1 MQEHDIESLRQL
13 RAVYTDRIDRFR
25 SPEAERSFREYAAAV
40 TSSQPR
46 DDVRIQSSRRSEQAE
61 RYTDMILEWERRI
74 DEKCGELE
82 KIVSRIDQAIREH
95 EKYLTYSKAL
105 RFIFALQNPLTI
117 FGESGLSFNN
127 KPDPRPDSSKMRC
140 PVWLP
145 KFRERDCTTV
155 QFCTDA

>member
-1 MQEHDIESLRQL
+1 MQEHDIESLYQL

-74 DEKCGELE
+74 DGKCRELE
-82 KIVSRIDQAIREH
+82 AIVSRIDRAIEEH

-105 RFIFALQNPLTI
+105 RFIFADEIVRRTSEGHP
-117 FGESGLSFNN
+117 GEA
-127 KPDPRPDSSKMRC
+127 
-140 PVWLP
+140 V
-145 KFRERDCTTV
+145 
-155 QFCTDA
+155 

>member
-46 DDVRIQSSRRSEQAE
+46 DDVRIQSSRKSEQAE
-61 RYTDMILEWERRI
+61 RYVDMLLEWERRI

-82 KIVSRIDQAIREH
+82 KIVSRIDMAILEH

-105 RFIFALQNPLTI
+105 RWIFADEIVRRTSEGRP
-117 FGESGLSFNN
+117 GEAL
-127 KPDPRPDSSKMRC
+127 
-140 PVWLP
+140 
-145 KFRERDCTTV
+145 
-155 QFCTDA
+155 

>member
-82 KIVSRIDQAIREH
+82 KIVKRIDEAIAQQ

-105 RFIFALQNPLTI
+105 RFIFADEVVRRTSEGRP
-117 FGESGLSFNN
+117 GEAL
-127 KPDPRPDSSKMRC
+127 
-140 PVWLP
+140 
-145 KFRERDCTTV
+145 
-155 QFCTDA
+155 

>member
-1 MQEHDIESLRQL
+1 MFANDIESLYQL
-13 RAVYTDRIDRFR
+13 RAVYTDRINRFR

-82 KIVSRIDQAIREH
+82 KIVKRIDEAIAQH
-95 EKYLTYSKAL
+95 EKFLTFSKAL
-105 RFIFALQNPLTI
+105 RFIFADEIVRRTSEGRP
-117 FGESGLSFNN
+117 GEAL
-127 KPDPRPDSSKMRC
+127 
-140 PVWLP
+140 
-145 KFRERDCTTV
+145 
-155 QFCTDA
+155 

>member
-1 MQEHDIESLRQL
+1 MQDHDIESLNHL

-25 SPEAERSFREYAAAV
+25 SPQAERSFREYASAV

-61 RYTDMILEWERRI
+61 RYVDMILEWERRI
-74 DEKCGELE
+74 DEKCGDLE

-105 RFIFALQNPLTI
+105 RWIFEDEIAAEGSQTTPQAPRTNDTPQEDDWIPLPSLGRSGAL
-117 FGESGLSFNN
+117 
-127 KPDPRPDSSKMRC
+127 
-140 PVWLP
+140 
-145 KFRERDCTTV
+145 
-155 QFCTDA
+155 

>member
-1 MQEHDIESLRQL
+1 MQEHDIESLRHL

-82 KIVSRIDQAIREH
+82 KIVKRIDMAILEH

-105 RFIFALQNPLTI
+105 RFIFADEIVRRTSEGRP
-117 FGESGLSFNN
+117 GEAL
-127 KPDPRPDSSKMRC
+127 
-140 PVWLP
+140 
-145 KFRERDCTTV
+145 
-155 QFCTDA
+155 